1 MQTTDGKPSHSQP
14 KKGDNTQFAIDVRMK
29 KKKQLQA
36 EFTAVFKQYE
46 GSVINVCA
54 FFAGDNRED
63 FRDLYQDIASALWE
77 SWSTYRG
84 ESKHNT
90 WVTGVALNTAR
101 KYLEHRK
108 RMPQF
113 VELRDSL
120 CYHLADEASDPLYQ
134 TLYELIDSLD
144 NDKDREIMYLYLN
157 NKKYSEIARETE
169 TTESAV
175 KQRIYRI
182 KKKLKQLNEQ
192 QQ

>member
-1 MQTTDGKPSHSQP
+1 M
-14 KKGDNTQFAIDVRMK
+14 N

-36 EFTAVFKQYE
+36 EFTAAFKQCE
-46 GSVINVCA
+46 GSVIRVCA
-54 FFAGDNRED
+54 FFAGNNREN

-77 SWSTYRG
+77 SWPTYRG
-84 ESKHNT
+84 ESKLST
-90 WVTGVALNTAR
+90 WVTGVALNTACR
-101 KYLEHRK
+101 YLEHQK

-113 VELRDSL
+113 VELRENL
-120 CYHLADEASDPLYQ
+120 CYNLADEASDPLYQ

-144 NDKDREIMYLYLN
+144 NDKDREIMYLYLA
-157 NKKYSEIARETE
+157 NKKYSEIARETN
-169 TTESAV
+169 TTESAI

>member
-1 MQTTDGKPSHSQP
+1 MR
-14 KKGDNTQFAIDVRMK
+14 FAIDATMD
-29 KKKQLQA
+29 KKKQQQV

-77 SWSTYRG
+77 SWPTYRG

-101 KYLEHRK
+101 RYLEHRK
-108 RMPQF
+108 RMPEF
-113 VELRDSL
+113 VELRDTL
-120 CYHLADEASDPLYQ
+120 CYN
-134 TLYELIDSLD
+134 LYELIDSLD
-144 NDKDREIMYLYLN
+144 NDNDREIMYLYLA
-157 NKKYSEIARETE
+157 NKKYSEIARETG

-192 QQ
+192 RQ

>member
-1 MQTTDGKPSHSQP
+1 M
-14 KKGDNTQFAIDVRMK
+14 N

-36 EFTAVFKQYE
+36 EFTAAFKQCE
-46 GSVINVCA
+46 GSVIRVCA
-54 FFAGDNRED
+54 FFAGNNREN

-77 SWSTYRG
+77 SWPTYRG
-84 ESKHNT
+84 ESKLST

-101 KYLEHRK
+101 RYLEHQK

-113 VELRDSL
+113 VELRENL
-120 CYHLADEASDPLYQ
+120 CYNLADEASDPLYQ

-144 NDKDREIMYLYLN
+144 NDKDREIMYLYLA
-157 NKKYSEIARETE
+157 NKKYSEIARETN

-175 KQRIYRI
+175 KQRMYRI

>member
-1 MQTTDGKPSHSQP
+1 M
-14 KKGDNTQFAIDVRMK
+14 N

-36 EFTAVFKQYE
+36 EFTAAFKQCE
-46 GSVINVCA
+46 GCVISICA
-54 FFAGDNRED
+54 FFAGNNREN

-77 SWSTYRG
+77 NWPTYRG
-84 ESKHNT
+84 ESKLST

-101 KYLEHRK
+101 RYLEHHK

-113 VELRDSL
+113 VELRENL
-120 CYHLADEASDPLYQ
+120 CYNLADEASDPLYQ

-144 NDKDREIMYLYLN
+144 NDKDREIMYLYLA
-157 NKKYSEIARETE
+157 NKKYSEIARETN

>member
-1 MQTTDGKPSHSQP
+1 MENRRICQ
-14 KKGDNTQFAIDVRMK
+14 KKNGDSVRFAIDATMDKR
-29 KKKQLQA
+29 KQQQA

-63 FRDLYQDIASALWE
+63 FRDLYAFVRQQCSKTASVSYEVFFRDVGGAE
-77 SWSTYRG
+77 TRVRVVPFG
-84 ESKHNT
+84 E
-90 WVTGVALNTAR
+90 VVRR
-101 KYLEHRK
+101 KDVVEGLK
-108 RMPQF
+108 A
-113 VELRDSL
+113 ELRDSL

-144 NDKDREIMYLYLN
+144 NDNDREIMYLYLA
-157 NKKYSEIARETE
+157 NKKYSEIARETG

>member
-1 MQTTDGKPSHSQP
+1 M
-14 KKGDNTQFAIDVRMK
+14 N

-36 EFTAVFKQYE
+36 EFTAAFKQCE
-46 GSVINVCA
+46 GSVIRVCA
-54 FFAGDNRED
+54 FFAGNNREN

-77 SWSTYRG
+77 SWPTYRG
-84 ESKHNT
+84 ESKLST

-101 KYLEHRK
+101 RYLEHQK

-113 VELRDSL
+113 VELRENL
-120 CYHLADEASDPLYQ
+120 CYNLADEASDPLYQ

-144 NDKDREIMYLYLN
+144 NDKDREIMYLYLA
-157 NKKYSEIARETE
+157 NKKYSEIARETN
-169 TTESAV
+169 TTESAI

>member
-1 MQTTDGKPSHSQP
+1 MENRRICQ
-14 KKGDNTQFAIDVRMK
+14 KKNGDSVRFAIDATMD
-29 KKKQLQA
+29 KKKQQQA

-84 ESKHNT
+84 KSKHNT

-101 KYLEHRK
+101 RYLEHRK
-108 RMPQF
+108 RMPEF
-113 VELRDSL
+113 VELRDTL
-120 CYHLADEASDPLYQ
+120 CYNLADDASDPLYQ

-144 NDKDREIMYLYLN
+144 NDSDREIMYLYLAE
-157 NKKYSEIARETE
+157 KKYSEIARETK

-192 QQ
+192 RQ

>member
-1 MQTTDGKPSHSQP
+1 MENRRISQ
-14 KKGDNTQFAIDVRMK
+14 KKNGDSVRFAIDATMD
-29 KKKQLQA
+29 KKKQQQV

-84 ESKHNT
+84 KSKHNT

-120 CYHLADEASDPLYQ
+120 CYHLADEATDPLYQ

-144 NDKDREIMYLYLN
+144 NDNDREIMYLYLA
-157 NKKYSEIARETE
+157 NKKYSEIARETG

>member
-1 MQTTDGKPSHSQP
+1 MTKHALEGEFLELLNRCQGTILRLCMLYTDRQP
-14 KKGDNTQFAIDVRMK
+14 D
-29 KKKQLQA
+29 
-36 EFTAVFKQYE
+36 
-46 GSVINVCA
+46 SIN
-54 FFAGDNRED
+54 
-63 FRDLYQDIASALWE
+63 DLYQDIASALWE

-84 ESKHNT
+84 KSKHNT

-144 NDKDREIMYLYLN
+144 NDNDREIMYLYLA
-157 NKKYSEIARETE
+157 NKKYSEIARETG

-192 QQ
+192 RQ

>member
-1 MQTTDGKPSHSQP
+1 M
-14 KKGDNTQFAIDVRMK
+14 N

-36 EFTAVFKQYE
+36 EFTAAFKQCE
-46 GSVINVCA
+46 GCVISICA
-54 FFAGDNRED
+54 FFAGNNREN

-77 SWSTYRG
+77 SWPTYRG
-84 ESKHNT
+84 ESKLST

-101 KYLEHRK
+101 RYLEHHK

-113 VELRDSL
+113 VELRENL
-120 CYHLADEASDPLYQ
+120 CYNLADEASDPLYQ

-144 NDKDREIMYLYLN
+144 NDKDREIMYLYLA
-157 NKKYSEIARETE
+157 NKKYSEIARETN

>member
-1 MQTTDGKPSHSQP
+1 M
-14 KKGDNTQFAIDVRMK
+14 N

-77 SWSTYRG
+77 SWPTYRG

-101 KYLEHRK
+101 RYLEHRM
-108 RMPQF
+108 RMPEF
-113 VELRDSL
+113 VELRDTL
-120 CYHLADEASDPLYQ
+120 CYNLADDASDPLYQ

-144 NDKDREIMYLYLN
+144 NNSDREIMYLYLA
-157 NKKYSEIARETE
+157 NKKYSEIARETG

-192 QQ
+192 RQ